1 MSWLNNLPTWMGGT
15 DMNTM
20 LAANPELLKMN
31 NAASYS
37 STLSPIK
44 EGQVSSGG
52 SLFGGLFDN
61 FFDTTNANGIK
72 TQGWGGLAIQGLQ
85 GLGNSYMGMKQ
96 FGLAED
102 ALKEQKR
109 QFNTNFEAQRK
120 MTNSQLSDR
129 QRARVASNAGAY
141 QSEAEYMKQWGI

>member
-1 MSWLNNLPTWMGGT
+1 MSWLDMLGYGSKPVAGGVT
-15 DMNTM
+15 
-20 LAANPELLKMN
+20 ANPELMQMN
-31 NAASYS
+31 NYALNTGTTPTVAGAPAA
-37 STLSPIK
+37 
-44 EGQVSSGG
+44 GG
-52 SLFGGLFDN
+52 SWFGGLFDN
-61 FFDTTNANGIK
+61 FLDKTDANGIK
-72 TQGWGGLAIQGLQ
+72 TQGWGGLALTGLQ

-96 FGLAED
+96 YGLAED